1 MFKISEFAR
10 MTQVSAKALRLY
22 DELGLL
28 KPAHVDPFTDYRY
41 YSADQLPRLH
51 RIIALKDLGF
61 SLEQIKPMLDER
73 VSAEQIKGMLML
85 KRAEAAQAMQEE
97 QTRLMRIEARLQLI
111 ELEGKMTTYEVIV
124 KQVPAERV
132 AGVKG
137 IIPDFDGS
145 QAQAFNELFD
155 KAFDYV
161 YGNGVRNA
169 GCGIAVYYNE
179 DGSMKNAPVEAA
191 VQIGD
196 AKLQA
201 GDGVQVHELP
211 AATMATTVHKG
222 KFDTIGQAYD
232 ALMKWIDANGYRIAG
247 SCREV
252 YLKFSREDLAGNVTE
267 IQFPVEKA

>member
-10 MTQVSAKALRLY
+10 MTQVSTKALRLY

-28 KPAHVDPFTDYRY
+28 KPARVDPFTDYRF

-51 RIIALKDLGF
+51 RIIALKELGF
-61 SLEQIKPMLDER
+61 SLEQIKPLLDER
-73 VSAEQIKGMLML
+73 ISAEQIKGMLML
-85 KRAEAAQAMQEE
+85 KRAEATQAVQAE
-97 QTRLMRIEARLQLI
+97 QARLMRIEARLQLI
-111 ELEGKMTTYEVIV
+111 ELEGKMSTYEVIV

-155 KAFDYV
+155 KV
-161 YGNGVRNA
+161 YGHVYGQGVRNA
-169 GCGIAVYYNE
+169 GCGIALYYNE

-191 VQIGD
+191 VQVGD

-201 GDGVQVHELP
+201 SDGVEVHELP
-211 AATMATTVHKG
+211 AATMATTVHTG
-222 KFDTIGQAYD
+222 MFTNIGQAYD
-232 ALMKWIDANGYRIAG
+232 ALMKWIEANGYRIAG
-247 SCREV
+247 ACREV
-252 YLKFSREDLAGNVTE
+252 YVKFSREDLAGNVTE
-267 IQFPVEKA
+267 IQFPIEKA

>member
-1 MFKISEFAR
+1 
-10 MTQVSAKALRLY
+10 
-22 DELGLL
+22 
-28 KPAHVDPFTDYRY
+28 
-41 YSADQLPRLH
+41 
-51 RIIALKDLGF
+51 
-61 SLEQIKPMLDER
+61 
-73 VSAEQIKGMLML
+73 
-85 KRAEAAQAMQEE
+85 
-97 QTRLMRIEARLQLI
+97 
-111 ELEGKMTTYEVIV
+111 
-124 KQVPAERV
+124 VPAERV

-201 GDGVQVHELP
+201 GDGVEVHELP

-252 YLKFSREDLAGNVTE
+252 YLKFSREDPAGNVTE

>member
-28 KPAHVDPFTDYRY
+28 KPAHVDPFTDYRF

-51 RIIALKDLGF
+51 RIIALKELGF

-73 VSAEQIKGMLML
+73 VSADQIKGMLML
-85 KRAEAAQAMQEE
+85 KRAEAAQAMQAE
-97 QTRLMRIEARLQLI
+97 QERLMRIEARLQRI
-111 ELEGKMTTYEVIV
+111 ELEGKMSTYEVIV
-124 KQVPAERV
+124 KQAPAERV
-132 AGVKG
+132 AGVRG
-137 IIPDFDGS
+137 IVPDFDGTQS
-145 QAQAFNELFD
+145 QVFDALFD
-155 KAFDYV
+155 KAFGYV
-161 YGNGVRNA
+161 YGHGVRNA
-169 GCGIAVYYNE
+169 GCGIALYFND

-196 AKLQA
+196 ATLA
-201 GDGVQVHELP
+201 SGDGVEVHELP

-222 KFDTIGQAYD
+222 HFDSIGQAYD
-232 ALMKWIDANGYRIAG
+232 ALMQWIEANGYRIAG
-247 SCREV
+247 PSREV

>member
-1 MFKISEFAR
+1 MFKIGEFAQ

-22 DELGLL
+22 DEMGLL
-28 KPAHVDPFTDYRY
+28 KPARIDPFTEYRY

-51 RIIALKDLGF
+51 RIIALKELGF

-85 KRAEAAQAMQEE
+85 KRAETAQAMQEE
-97 QTRLMRIEARLQLI
+97 QARLMRIEARLQLI

-124 KQVPAERV
+124 KQAPAERV

-145 QAQAFNELFD
+145 QVQVFNKMFD
-155 KAFDYV
+155 KAFGYV
-161 YGNGVRNA
+161 YGHGVRNA
-169 GCGIAVYYNE
+169 GCGIVLYYND

-196 AKLQA
+196 AKLA
-201 GDGVQVHELP
+201 SGDGVEVHELP
-211 AATMATTVHKG
+211 AATVATTVHKG

-232 ALMKWIDANGYRIAG
+232 ALMKWIEANGYRIAG
-247 SCREV
+247 PSRELYV
-252 YLKFSREDLAGNVTE
+252 KFSRDDLAGNVTE
-267 IQFPVEKA
+267 LQFPVEKA